1 MDLAALHVRAE
12 HKQAFLGNW
21 SLALYSCSL
30 WNNAV
35 NLEII
40 FRSLGFQDTDDFLL
54 KSTKINI

>member
-30 WNNAV
+30 WNNAM
-35 NLEII
+35 NLEMI
-40 FRSLGFQDTDDFLL
+40 FRSLGFQDTDDFE
-54 KSTKINI
+54 